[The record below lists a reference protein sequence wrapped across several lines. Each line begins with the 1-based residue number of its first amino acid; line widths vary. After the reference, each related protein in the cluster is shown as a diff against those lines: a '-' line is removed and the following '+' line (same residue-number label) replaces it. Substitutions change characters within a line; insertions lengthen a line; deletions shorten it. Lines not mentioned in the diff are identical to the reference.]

1 MALSGAVGTVG
12 CDAGAG
18 ADAGKPGVFAN
29 HIRHCRWVMGVGA
42 MAGHFRAKPNSTCFG
57 SQAAKTFTVILKAD
71 GIEPAKIDVA
81 KDTGG
86 AEAND

>member
-1 MALSGAVGTVG
+1 MSDGA
-12 CDAGAG
+12 
-18 ADAGKPGVFAN
+18 
-29 HIRHCRWVMGVGA
+29 I
-42 MAGHFRAKPNSTCFG
+42 AGHFRAKPISTCFG